1 MAKARAIGKR
11 RKAVQNIR
19 KITRTMQLIATAR
32 FQSAYSRAMAT
43 KPYVENITR
52 LVEELSRAGGDIQHP
67 LLTVNQGTGRTI
79 LIVLTSNRGLCG
91 GYNSAMLR
99 TAMEHI
105 RGQEAAGRSVELNV
119 VGKKGIAYFKFL
131 NRPMVW
137 TDTGFEGTPAFAQV
151 DKIAGALMDAY
162 TGRRVDAVHVAYTRF
177 LSAGAQRPEV
187 LQLLPIRRPGAAE
200 AAAERSPLL
209 AGETGVQYEFS
220 PPAEQLLAELLPE
233 FVKVRLFQCF
243 NDAAVSEQTARMVAM
258 KAATDAAGDMIRS
271 LTQRLNRARQSQIT
285 LELLDI
291 VAGAE
296 ALA

>member
-32 FQSAYSRAMAT
+32 FQSAYNRATAT

-52 LVEELSRAGGDIQHP
+52 LVGELSRAQGDIEHP
-67 LLTVNQGTGRTI
+67 LLRTNAEANKTA
-79 LIVLTSNRGLCG
+79 LIILTSNRGLCG
-91 GYNSAMLR
+91 GYNSALLR
-99 TAMEHI
+99 AALEYI
-105 RGQEAAGRSVELNV
+105 RGQEAAGRTVDLHV

-131 NRPMVW
+131 NRAMAW
-137 TDTGFEGTPAFAQV
+137 TETQLEGNAPFADV
-151 DKIAGALMDAY
+151 EKIAEKMMGAY
-162 TGRRVDAVHVAYTRF
+162 TAGQVGGVYVAYTRF
-177 LSAGAQRPEV
+177 VSAGVQRPEV
-187 LQLLPIRRPGAAE
+187 LQLLPISKPAPGDAQAA
-200 AAAERSPLL
+200 RSS
-209 AGETGVQYEFS
+209 ETTVQYEFS

-233 FVKVRLFQCF
+233 VVKVRLFQCF
-243 NDAAVSEQTARMVAM
+243 NDAGVSEQTARMVAM
-258 KAATDAAGDMIRS
+258 KSATDAAGDMIRS
-271 LTQRLNRARQSQIT
+271 LTQRMNRARQSQIT